1 MQQQPIREWQVGAHS
16 IRFEPPNLVK
26 LTWKGEVLAE
36 HVDGMYGHL
45 DGIEASD
52 YWMISD
58 ISQSDVPSGPVRA
71 RLAQTQEALRVVG
84 IAVIVS
90 SPYKRAVMDMLV
102 RAVNLL
108 SKTRIKPAFFNNEKD
123 ARAWIAAEMQ
133 RAGNTRQP

>member
-1 MQQQPIREWQVGAHS
+1 MQQQSIREWHVGAHS

-26 LTWKGEVLAE
+26 LTWKGEVLIE

-45 DGIEASD
+45 DAIEASH
-52 YWMISD
+52 YWMLSD
-58 ISQSDVPSGPVRA
+58 ISQSDVPRGPVRA
-71 RLAQTQEALRVVG
+71 RLAQTQQSLRIGG

-108 SKTRIKPAFFNNEKD
+108 TKTHVKTAFFDDENS
-123 ARAWIAAEMQ
+123 ARNWLAAEMKLAADS
-133 RAGNTRQP
+133 R